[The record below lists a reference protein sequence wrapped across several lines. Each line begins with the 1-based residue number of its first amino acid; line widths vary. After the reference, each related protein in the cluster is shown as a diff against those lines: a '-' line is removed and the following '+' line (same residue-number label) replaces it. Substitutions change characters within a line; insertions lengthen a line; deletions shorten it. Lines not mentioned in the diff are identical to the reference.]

1 MTGPE
6 GRSDRKGRRGIA
18 VALGVAGG
26 ALAGVTGT
34 WLVTRGDE
42 RPSSVATG
50 PPAPLVTTK
59 PGAAGELEA
68 LLNAGRRLTFH
79 VRYTTQR
86 GGATADLEL
95 WSAPPRARRDIDA
108 VTTQGRARTAEIRL
122 EDRVVRCVET
132 SRTPWQCAPTPAGQG
147 TDPGDLT
154 LGAVNVLEG
163 STITVR
169 DDRVLDVA
177 VRCFAVQPPADTT
190 ARPSEVCLTGEGIP
204 LRVDGG
210 DGPSV
215 ATLFERKVDDK
226 AFDPPATLTGSG
238 P

>member
-1 MTGPE
+1 VR
-6 GRSDRKGRRGIA
+6 GRIA
-18 VALGVAGG
+18 VALGVTGG
-26 ALAGVTGT
+26 ALAGIAGT
-34 WLVTRGDE
+34 WLVTRGGDD
-42 RPSSVATG
+42 SAA
-50 PPAPLVTTK
+50 PPAASAAPVTTTK

-79 VRYTTQR
+79 VKYTTER
-86 GGATADLEL
+86 GGAAADLEL
-95 WSAPPRARRDIDA
+95 WSDPPRARRDVNA

-122 EDRVVRCVET
+122 EDKVIRCIETQRV
-132 SRTPWQCAPTPAGQG
+132 PWQCVPQPAGEVA
-147 TDPGDLT
+147 DPGDLT

-169 DDRVLDVA
+169 DDTILDNP

-190 ARPSEVCLTGEGIP
+190 ARPAEVCLTREGIP
-204 LRVDGG
+204 LRIDGG

-215 ATLFERKVDDK
+215 ATLIERNVDDE
-226 AFDPPATLTGSG
+226 AFEPPARLVGSGSG